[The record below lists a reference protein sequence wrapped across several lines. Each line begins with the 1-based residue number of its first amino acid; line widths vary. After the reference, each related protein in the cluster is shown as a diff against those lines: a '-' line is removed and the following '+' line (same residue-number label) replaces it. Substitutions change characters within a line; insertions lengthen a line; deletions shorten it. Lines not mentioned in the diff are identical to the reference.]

1 MEEGDSLFFLKDEAS
16 AILDVIRKRHSIPDG
31 YVPVTEFVQDRNG
44 RDRVDYGDVTYV
56 VRKLGLKPVKIGG
69 FKSYLPEED
78 ALRVVEEIKK
88 LLEKRRD
95 RTKGQLGG
103 TALK

>member
-1 MEEGDSLFFLKDEAS
+1 M
-16 AILDVIRKRHSIPDG
+16 
-31 YVPVTEFVQDRNG
+31 
-44 RDRVDYGDVTYV
+44 TYV

-78 ALRVVEEIKK
+78 ALRVVGEIEK
-88 LLEKRRD
+88 LLEKRRN
-95 RTKGQLGG
+95 RAKGQLGV

>member
-1 MEEGDSLFFLKDEAS
+1 
-16 AILDVIRKRHSIPDG
+16 
-31 YVPVTEFVQDRNG
+31 
-44 RDRVDYGDVTYV
+44 VTYV

-95 RTKGQLGG
+95 RTKGHLGG